1 MVAYNINMINFITF
15 TQCNTT
21 SILVLYTKPAH
32 NIVAVY
38 NNTVYYIILYMY
50 IIYYYI
56 CILYYV
62 YIIVF
67 T

>member
-21 SILVLYTKPAH
+21 SILVLYTKLAH

-38 NNTVYYIILYMY
+38 NNIVYYIILYMY
-50 IIYYYI
+50 INLL
-56 CILYYV
+56 CM
-62 YIIVF
+62 YIIYVL
-67 T
+67 